1 MDIHT
6 TLNRLGLDAKKSLG
20 QNFMI
25 EEAALRKMI
34 EAAELDSDDV
44 VLEIGPGLGALTDKL
59 VENARRVIA
68 IEIDQR
74 FVPFLQQRYADQRH
88 VEIVHG
94 DILNVDVCGMLGED
108 SADYKVVANLPY
120 YITSP
125 ILRLLLEGACPPS
138 MMVVTVQHE
147 VGQRITAKPDD

>member
-1 MDIHT
+1 MLRSLSLRYEVWQAPYNSAPNTDKSATIFPMDIHQ

-34 EAAELDSDDV
+34 EAAALDSDDA

-59 VENARRVIA
+59 VENARRVVA

-74 FVPFLQQRYADQRH
+74 FVPLLRERYTAAPQI
-88 VEIVHG
+88 EIVHA
-94 DILNVDVCGMLGED
+94 DILDADVCAL
-108 SADYKVVANLPY
+108 
-120 YITSP
+120 
-125 ILRLLLEGACPPS
+125 
-138 MMVVTVQHE
+138 
-147 VGQRITAKPDD
+147 